1 MNNDEKMKK
10 WKGMSQSLHHQMGFL
25 RVTLSLKTPF
35 MMKDAAI
42 IFTCCVLYFILGY
55 TPYTLATIYFHFWK
69 LKKSKLVLML

>member
-1 MNNDEKMKK
+1 
-10 WKGMSQSLHHQMGFL
+10 MSQSLHHQMGFL

-55 TPYTLATIYFHFWK
+55 TPYTLATIYFHF
-69 LKKSKLVLML
+69 